1 MNFENVK
8 LVMRNENREF
18 IRSKKISYLVL
29 VTIMIVVMNVAFS
42 YFYGSANGRG
52 EVYIIDAFKSFSQ
65 FSFIAYIGLLAPSI
79 SKEIDNFTWNYYLV
93 NGINSKEILTAKYIF
108 NFKIIS
114 IATNIV
120 FLGMILVVK
129 FFKSFDIS
137 IYELIIILLMLNLVI
152 LFLVITQVSASAIIK
167 STSKTSMF
175 LIIYLLISSMLNSIV
190 PFLKGL
196 IAPFDGASLQTHI
209 VHQALGHVDS
219 AYISLQN
226 VLDFNIISNT
236 ILALISASVIL
247 FTIIKITFYNLDK
260 LNLKI

>member
-1 MNFENVK
+1 MNFENIK

-18 IRSKKISYLVL
+18 IRSKKISYLIL

-42 YFYGSANGRG
+42 HFYGSANGRG
-52 EVYIIDAFKSFSQ
+52 EVYIIDGFKSFSQ

-79 SKEIDNFTWNYYLV
+79 SKEMDNFTWNYYLV
-93 NGINSKEILTAKYIF
+93 NGINSKEILAAKYIF
-108 NFKIIS
+108 NFKVIS
-114 IATNIV
+114 ISTNIV
-120 FLGMILVVK
+120 FLGMVLFVK
-129 FFKSFDIS
+129 TFKPFDIS
-137 IYELIIILLMLNLVI
+137 ILGLILILLMLNLVI

-175 LIIYLLISSMLNSIV
+175 LIIYLLVSSMLNSIV

-219 AYISLQN
+219 AYRELQN
-226 VLDFNIISNT
+226 VLDFNIVLNTLLAFISTAT
-236 ILALISASVIL
+236 ILFI
-247 FTIIKITFYNLDK
+247 IIKITVYHLDK
-260 LNLKI
+260 LDLKI